1 MHGRG
6 VSIEDLNGLEKNT
19 EAVGRSYGVR
29 KTPLG
34 PQGKGARNSEE
45 GRVPKAAMGVNRNCL
60 RLGNTGTRGGR
71 KYLAGVGVSV
81 LRDPQDRPESL
92 YQRGPPTH

>member
-60 RLGNTGTRGGR
+60 RCNCLRLSNTGTRGAW
-71 KYLAGVGVSV
+71 KYLAGV
-81 LRDPQDRPESL
+81 
-92 YQRGPPTH
+92 